1 MIQPEPPSP
10 EAPPQSDV
18 TVAPKPAPPPPRK
31 PKNVNDEDYTVA
43 TLSKQIDPKLFGYD
57 QARHLLWRAGF
68 GGTEAQIQTLVKWGP
83 RKSVDHLLE
92 YQQVNFDE
100 PKSDTFDKSIMHPP
114 TQEEREM
121 AAVARRSQDEDKL
134 AKYRLMRQQAERDDR
149 LQMAE
154 VQKWWLKRMIET
166 PRPLEERMTLFWHG
180 HFATSFRGVEDSYH
194 MFLQNQLFR
203 KHAVGSYGDLLFAI
217 IRDPAMIKY
226 LNNDQSRK
234 GHPNENLARE
244 IMELFSLGVGN
255 YSEKDIKEGAR
266 ALTGY
271 TYDDDDFVYQRQN
284 HDTGA
289 KNILGKEGSMDGD
302 DFVRAILEQRA
313 CSAYIT
319 RKLYNFFV
327 ADVPPDE
334 RGGDKELDPAQKAV
348 LHEMASA
355 LLTSRYDLK
364 PVLRKLFMSEHF
376 YQRAFINQQIKSPVQ
391 LVVGAVRSL
400 NTPVRDLSILV
411 DALDLM
417 GQRIFMPPSVKGW
430 DGGRSWINT
439 STVFVRQNILTFL
452 LTGKKP
458 QGYDSSAN
466 TDRFD
471 ALAILPA
478 DANGPEEVVS
488 AVLRVTLGQQP
499 TAARDALLG
508 FLKENNDII
517 DNKTVTGLTLLATAM
532 PEYQLC

>member
-1 MIQPEPPSP
+1 M
-10 EAPPQSDV
+10 
-18 TVAPKPAPPPPRK
+18 TVAPKTPAPAAPPKRK
-31 PKNVNDEDYTVA
+31 NINDDDYSVA
-43 TLSKQIDPKLFGYD
+43 SLTKPIDPKLFGYD

-83 RKSVDHLLE
+83 VKSVDHLLE
-92 YQQVNFDE
+92 YGKIAFDE
-100 PKSDTFDKSIMHPP
+100 PGADTFDKNIIHPP
-114 TQEEREM
+114 TEEERQM
-121 AAVARRSQDEDKL
+121 AQEARRSQDEDKL
-134 AKYRLMRQQAERDDR
+134 AKLRLMRQQAERDDR

-154 VQKWWLKRMIET
+154 MQKWWLKRMIET

-194 MFLQNQLFR
+194 MYLQNQLFR
-203 KHAVGSYGDLLFAI
+203 KHALGNFGDMLFAI
-217 IRDPAMIKY
+217 IRDPAMIKF
-226 LNNDQSRK
+226 LNNNESRK

-255 YSEKDIKEGAR
+255 YTEHDIKEGAR

-271 TYDDDDFVYQRQN
+271 SYQDDEFVFQKQN
-284 HDTGA
+284 HDTGI
-289 KNILGKEGSMDGD
+289 KTILGKEGALDGD
-302 DFVRAILEQRA
+302 GFVQAILEQRA
-313 CSAYIT
+313 CASYIT

-348 LHEMASA
+348 LHEMAGA
-355 LLTSRYDLK
+355 LLAGKYEVK
-364 PVLRKLFMSEHF
+364 PVLRKLFLSEHF
-376 YQRAFINQQIKSPVQ
+376 YERRFMNEQIKSPVQ

-400 NTPVRDLSILV
+400 NTPVRDLSILA

-471 ALAILPA
+471 ALAILPE
-478 DANGPEEVVS
+478 DAKGSQEVVD
-488 AVLRVTLGQQP
+488 AVMRVTLGQQP
-499 TAARDALLG
+499 SAAREALLG
-508 FLKENNDII
+508 YLREQDDKI
-517 DNKTVTGLTLLATAM
+517 DNKTVTGLVLLATAM

>member
-1 MIQPEPPSP
+1 MRLQPEPQ
-10 EAPPQSDV
+10 EPQSPVPPAPADAAPKKA
-18 TVAPKPAPPPPRK
+18 APKPRTIL
-31 PKNVNDEDYTVA
+31 DEDYTSA
-43 TLSKQIDPKLFGYD
+43 NLNKQIDPKFFGYD

-83 RKSVDHLLE
+83 VKSVNHLLE
-92 YQQVNFDE
+92 YGGIAFDT
-100 PKSDTFDKSIMHPP
+100 PKPDTFDKDIQHPP
-114 TQEEREM
+114 TAEERQMQAE
-121 AAVARRSQDEDKL
+121 ARRGQDEDKL
-134 AKYRLMRQQAERDDR
+134 AKLRLLRQQIDRDDR
-149 LQMAE
+149 VQMAE
-154 VQKWWLKRMIET
+154 MQKWWLKRMIET

-194 MFLQNQLFR
+194 MYLQNELFR
-203 KHAVGSYGDLLFAI
+203 THAVGNYGNLLFAI

-255 YSEKDIKEGAR
+255 YTEKDIKEGAR

-271 TYDDDDFVYQRQN
+271 TYQDDEFRFQRQN
-284 HDTGA
+284 HDTGS
-289 KNILGKEGSMDGD
+289 KVIFGREGEMDGD

-313 CSAYIT
+313 CSSYIT
-319 RKLYNFFV
+319 RKLYNYFV

-334 RGGDKELDPAQKAV
+334 RGGDKELDPAQRTV
-348 LHEMASA
+348 LHEMAST
-355 LLTSRYDLK
+355 LLGSKYDIKPLLK
-364 PVLRKLFMSEHF
+364 KLFLSEHF
-376 YQRAFINQQIKSPVQ
+376 YQRRFMNQQIKSPVQ

-400 NTPVRDLSILV
+400 LTPVRDLSILV

-458 QGYDSSAN
+458 QGYDA
-466 TDRFD
+466 TAKTEPFD
-471 ALAILPA
+471 AMAILPP
-478 DANGPEEVVS
+478 DTHGPSEAVE

-499 TAARDALLG
+499 SAAREALLSY
-508 FLKENNDII
+508 LAEN
-517 DNKTVTGLTLLATAM
+517 DNKISSKTVTGLCLLATAM